1 MRDAIKK
8 LLKER
13 NAILLAHNYQPPEI
27 QDLADMCG
35 DSLELSIRAGET
47 DAAVIVFCGVHF
59 MAETASIISP
69 DKIVL
74 LPRRDAGCPMADMI
88 DADSLAAKKASLP
101 EMPVVTYVNST
112 AEVKALSTI
121 CCTSANVVKVVNSL
135 PEKEMLLA
143 PDRNLAMYAASKTD
157 KKIHVWD
164 GYCPIHEWLTA
175 ADARRAKAQH
185 PGAVFMAHPECRPDV
200 LALADVIES
209 TSGMLRYARGSDR
222 QSFIVATETG
232 LLHPIRKQNP
242 DKTFYPASEKM
253 VCRDM
258 KRIGLADVA
267 ACLENMSGE
276 VKVPEEVRI
285 PALAAV
291 TGMLDL
297 AR

>member
-1 MRDAIKK
+1 
-8 LLKER
+8 
-13 NAILLAHNYQPPEI
+13 
-27 QDLADMCG
+27 
-35 DSLELSIRAGET
+35 
-47 DAAVIVFCGVHF
+47 
-59 MAETASIISP
+59 
-69 DKIVL
+69 
-74 LPRRDAGCPMADMI
+74 
-88 DADSLAAKKASLP
+88 
-101 EMPVVTYVNST
+101 
-112 AEVKALSTI
+112 
-121 CCTSANVVKVVNSL
+121 
-135 PEKEMLLA
+135 
-143 PDRNLAMYAASKTD
+143 
-157 KKIHVWD
+157 
-164 GYCPIHEWLTA
+164 
-175 ADARRAKAQH
+175 
-185 PGAVFMAHPECRPDV
+185 MAHPECRPDV